1 MIGSRT
7 LVILVMYKVL
17 HVGYELHVIYM
28 YKYWSKKTSQL
39 FFVLGWSH
47 YALKFSKSI
56 LKMKGPILA
65 P

>member
-17 HVGYELHVIYM
+17 HVGHELHVQ
-28 YKYWSKKTSQL
+28 YWSKYTSQL

-47 YALKFSKSI
+47 YALKFNKSI